1 MGYGFE
7 MGMSGISFWALWFLL
22 VLALLTSL
30 AVDHLQVNFF
40 HLPS

>member
-7 MGMSGISFWALWFLL
+7 MDMSGIGFWALWFLL
-22 VLALLTSL
+22 VALLTSL
-30 AVDHLQVNFF
+30 AVDHLQVSFF